1 MVFPEI
7 ILEDDLMTDPTD
19 IQCSD
24 DLFRSLI
31 EASHCS
37 FILLTL
43 RRLDRPVDIYDIANF
58 LTLELLAADELIDTL
73 IHFGF
78 VIPVGS
84 GDKFIITPSGIDLIS
99 PKPLNSPWAFD
110 PALPY
115 DGDRLPTYVAFDLLP
130 LRIWSYHRSLSSKN
144 N

>member
-1 MVFPEI
+1 
-7 ILEDDLMTDPTD
+7 MTEPPD

-43 RRLDRPVDIYDIANF
+43 RRLDRPADIYDIANF
-58 LTLELLAADELIDTL
+58 LTLELLAAEELIDTL

-78 VIPVGS
+78 VIPVGV

-99 PKPLNSPWAFD
+99 PRPLTSPWKFD
-110 PALPY
+110 PDLPY

-130 LRIWSYHRSLSSKN
+130 LRIYSYRRGKLSSGRN